1 MTSPRYGVST
11 ATILLL
17 ASAVVPSRAK
27 FGDKQGHRSPLLDAA
42 AMAGSGGSGADGG
55 LAAEVCKRVPPAMK
69 RCCELYVSHPT
80 MRLESDVHDGSS
92 PWGDLPKAQ
101 QGEWARAQ
109 CEGSGKR
116 VRSFRTIAGF
126 VKQARALAAGGAV
139 GSVAGAA
146 DAARWCTTL
155 VQKFGKPR
163 AKDPA
168 HAALVATWGRLSC
181 TAAHEAALAAYDAS
195 MRARVA
201 ALPPKP
207 AGERRVISFGLYGA
221 APRYT
226 DGMLRNVQLA
236 PTWFPGWD
244 VRVYADDSVPPA
256 VLAQLR
262 ELGAEILTCDL
273 RGGIG
278 GMFCRFFVADDP
290 TVDRYLIR
298 DSDSRL
304 NGRDRLAVEEWIESG
319 KGVHALRDHPGH
331 GSHHI
336 NGGMW
341 GGVKGAIKDL
351 RGQALAFGKFKHK
364 WADMDFLDKVIWPQV
379 KDDTLAHD
387 SYTCEK
393 FPGSR
398 PFPTRRNVDF
408 EFVGQVWMTK
418 FVPRQRFIDCCM
430 RGKPA
435 PLACRKK
442 PEWDNG

>member
-1 MTSPRYGVST
+1 MARC
-11 ATILLL
+11 TIALVL
-17 ASAVVPSRAK
+17 AHVAMCGGESHNSA
-27 FGDKQGHRSPLLDAA
+27 FGRQQGHKSLLVDAA
-42 AMAGSGGSGADGG
+42 AEDVRVGNGGSGADGG

-69 RCCELYVSHPT
+69 RCCELYVGHPA
-80 MRLESDVHDGSS
+80 MRLRRDVHDSSS
-92 PWGDLPKAQ
+92 PWGDLSKAQ
-101 QGEWARAQ
+101 QGEWTRAH
-109 CEGSGKR
+109 CEGSAKR
-116 VRSFRTIAGF
+116 VRSFRTIASF
-126 VKQARALAAGGAV
+126 LKQAQEL
-139 GSVAGAA
+139 VAREVA
-146 DAARWCTTL
+146 DAARWCTIL
-155 VQKFGKPR
+155 VRGFGKPR

-168 HAALVATWGRLSC
+168 HASLLTMWERLSC
-181 TAAHEAALAAYDAS
+181 GAAHEAALEAYDTS
-195 MRARVA
+195 MRAHVA

-207 AGERRVISFGLYGA
+207 AGEKRVISFGLYGD

-226 DGMLRNVQLA
+226 DGMLQNVQLA

-244 VRVYADDSVPPA
+244 VRVYVDSTVPPV

-262 ELGAEILTCDL
+262 ELSAEIVPCDL
-273 RGGIG
+273 QGDIA
-278 GMFCRFFVADDP
+278 GMFCRFFVADDA
-290 TVDRYLIR
+290 TVDRYIIR

-304 NGRDRLAVEEWIESG
+304 SGRDRLAVEEWIESG

-331 GSHHI
+331 GSHHL

-351 RGQALAFGKFKHK
+351 RGQALAFGKFKLK

-379 KDDTLAHD
+379 KDNTLAHD

-398 PFPTRRNVDF
+398 PFPTRRNIDF

-418 FVPRQRFIDCCM
+418 LVARQRFIDCCM

-442 PEWDNG
+442 PEWEDG